1 MLLRFFYLF
10 CFIIPCFSF
19 IVNPIKQPLYKPLRT
34 LSLKMEKKT
43 DSFSLV
49 KMIRPSN
56 IIPTFMLSFMGG
68 WIVNPDIKILSE
80 NRFWISAIITQL
92 VMSGSMVINDIY
104 DIDVDRKNNPLR
116 PLPSGKVSIRSAYIF
131 TGILFF
137 SAIILGH
144 IHFANTNLPI
154 IITTSICM
162 LILYTP
168 IFKRI
173 FFIKNLVC
181 ASIVSGSIAFTGVAV
196 GLNNKLLLASI
207 VRLVAASSM
216 HMEILND
223 IRDYEGDKMSRIFT
237 IPVIFGKMAAGFLSK
252 IILYFGVMDAIVSS
266 FYYPFWVSFGIAFA
280 CSPMIKNMNM
290 CEMNKFSKESVIKAS
305 NRTSIS
311 LFLNMLI
318 FCYAAT
324 VDL

>member
-1 MLLRFFYLF
+1 MLLRIFYLL
-10 CFIIPCFSF
+10 CFVIPCFSF
-19 IVNPIKQPLYKPLRT
+19 IVNPIQKPLYKPLRT
-34 LSLKMEKKT
+34 LSLKMEKK
-43 DSFSLV
+43 DNLALI
-49 KMIRPSN
+49 KMIRPPN

-80 NRFWISAIITQL
+80 KRFWIAAIITQL

-104 DIDVDRKNNPLR
+104 DIDVDRKNNPSR
-116 PLPSGKVSIRSAYIF
+116 PLPSGKVSIRSASIF
-131 TGILFF
+131 SGILFF

-144 IHFANTNLPI
+144 IHFAKTKLPI

-162 LILYTP
+162 LLLYTP

-181 ASIVSGSIAFTGVAV
+181 ASIVSGSIAFTGLAV
-196 GLNNKLLLASI
+196 GLNNQFLLACI

-252 IILYFGVMDAIVSS
+252 TILYFGVMDALASS
-266 FYYPFWVSFGIAFA
+266 FYYPFWVTFGIALA

-290 CEMNKFSKESVIKAS
+290 CEMNNFSKESVIKAS

-324 VDL
+324 VVL